1 FQQSHTN
8 PLISPTPPSSPPL
21 ENGLSLH
28 NIKILKEIGAGIG
41 KVYLCKLINNS
52 GASCYCA
59 MKVVDKKMLAVKGK
73 VNRAETEEKIM
84 KMLDHPFL
92 SSLYAE
98 FEDQHFSYI
107 VMEYCSG
114 GDLNYLRH
122 QHPRKQFLLNSA
134 RFYAGKVLLA
144 LEYLHMLGIIYRD
157 LKPENV
163 LVKSDGHIM
172 LTNFDLLLC
181 SDAIP
186 VIESSLESPD
196 SSSFGCFPKSRG
208 VQTLN
213 RFFVAELVT
222 ARSLFVV
229 STHEYVSP
237 EMAKDDPHGNAVDRW
252 AYGVFIYEMIY
263 GRTPFVAQS
272 RKRII
277 SNIVNMPL
285 AFPTGTVSCEFEL
298 HARELITALLVKDL
312 TKRLGA
318 KYKAAE
324 VSRILKEI
332 GAGIGKVYLCKLNNN
347 SGASCYC
354 AMKVVDKKMLAV
366 KGKVNRAEMEE
377 KIMKMLD
384 HPFLSSLYAEFE
396 DQHFSYI
403 VMEYCSGGDLN
414 YLRHQHPRKQFSLN
428 SARFYAGEV
437 LLALEYLH
445 MLGIIYRDLK
455 PKNVLVNFQQSHTNP
470 LISPTPPSSPPLEN
484 GLSLHNFKILKEI
497 GAGIGKVYLCKL
509 NNNSGA
515 SCYCAMKVVDKKMLA
530 VKGKV
535 NRAEMEE
542 KIIKMLDHP
551 FLSSLY
557 AEFEDQH
564 FSYIVMEYCSGG
576 DLNYLRHQH
585 PRKQFSLNSARFY
598 AGEVLLALEYLH
610 MLGIIYRDLKPK
622 NVLVKSNE
630 IGAGI
635 GKVYLCKLN
644 NNSGASCYCAMKV
657 VDKKMLAVKGKVNR
671 AEMEEKI
678 MKMLDHPFLS
688 SLYAEFEDQHF
699 SYIVME
705 YCSGGD
711 LNYLRHQHPRKQFSL
726 NSARFYAGE
735 VLLALE
741 YLHML
746 GIIYRDLKPKNVL
759 VKFPYIQK
767 YFPKSRGVQTLNRL
781 FVAESVTARSLSVV
795 GTHEYVSPEMA
806 KDEPHGN
813 TVDWWAYGVF
823 IYEMIYGR
831 TLFVA
836 QSRKRIISNIVNMSL
851 AFPAGTMLCELEL
864 HARELI
870 TALLVKD
877 PIKRLGAKYGATEV
891 KKHPFFK
898 GLSFALI
905 RSSPLLW
912 HIAGLRR
919 QKTNGMSCTR
929 QPTFD
934 YF

>member
-1 FQQSHTN
+1 MKYYDILFSFKWSFQQSHTN

-28 NIKILKEIGAGIG
+28 NFK
-41 KVYLCKLINNS
+41 
-52 GASCYCA
+52 
-59 MKVVDKKMLAVKGK
+59 
-73 VNRAETEEKIM
+73 
-84 KMLDHPFL
+84 
-92 SSLYAE
+92 
-98 FEDQHFSYI
+98 
-107 VMEYCSG
+107 
-114 GDLNYLRH
+114 
-122 QHPRKQFLLNSA
+122 
-134 RFYAGKVLLA
+134 
-144 LEYLHMLGIIYRD
+144 
-157 LKPENV
+157 
-163 LVKSDGHIM
+163 
-172 LTNFDLLLC
+172 
-181 SDAIP
+181 
-186 VIESSLESPD
+186 
-196 SSSFGCFPKSRG
+196 
-208 VQTLN
+208 
-213 RFFVAELVT
+213 
-222 ARSLFVV
+222 
-229 STHEYVSP
+229 
-237 EMAKDDPHGNAVDRW
+237 
-252 AYGVFIYEMIY
+252 
-263 GRTPFVAQS
+263 
-272 RKRII
+272 
-277 SNIVNMPL
+277 
-285 AFPTGTVSCEFEL
+285 
-298 HARELITALLVKDL
+298 
-312 TKRLGA
+312 
-318 KYKAAE
+318 
-324 VSRILKEI
+324 ILKEI

-414 YLRHQHPRKQFSLN
+414 YLRHQHR
-428 SARFYAGEV
+428 
-437 LLALEYLH
+437 
-445 MLGIIYRDLK
+445 
-455 PKNVLVNFQQSHTNP
+455 
-470 LISPTPPSSPPLEN
+470 
-484 GLSLHNFKILKEI
+484 
-497 GAGIGKVYLCKL
+497 
-509 NNNSGA
+509 
-515 SCYCAMKVVDKKMLA
+515 
-530 VKGKV
+530 
-535 NRAEMEE
+535 
-542 KIIKMLDHP
+542 
-551 FLSSLY
+551 
-557 AEFEDQH
+557 
-564 FSYIVMEYCSGG
+564 
-576 DLNYLRHQH
+576 
-585 PRKQFSLNSARFY
+585 RKQFSLNSARFY

-622 NVLVKSNE
+622 NVLVKFPYMKYYDILFSFKWSFQQSHTNPLISPTPPSSPPLENGLSLHNFKILKE

-759 VKFPYIQK
+759 VKFPYMK
-767 YFPKSRGVQTLNRL
+767 YYDILFSFKWSFQQSHTNPLISPTPPSSPPLKNGLSLHNFKILKEIGAGIGKVYLCKLNNNSGASCYCAMKVVDKKMLAVKGKVNRAEMEEKIMKMLDHPFLSSLYAEFEDQHFSYIVMEYCSGGDLNYLRHQHPRKQFSLNSARFYAGEVLLALEYLHMLGIIYRDLKPKNVLVKFPYMKYYDILFSFKWSFQQSHTNPLISPTPPSSPPLENGLSLHNFKILKEIGAGIGKVYLCKLNNNSGASCYCAMKVVDKKMLAVKGKVNRAEMEEKIMKMLDHPFLSSLYAEFEDQHFSYIVMEYCSGGDLNYLRHQHPRKQFSLNSARFYAGEVLLALEYLHMLGIIYRDLKPKNVLVKSN
-781 FVAESVTARSLSVV
+781 AESVTARSLSVV